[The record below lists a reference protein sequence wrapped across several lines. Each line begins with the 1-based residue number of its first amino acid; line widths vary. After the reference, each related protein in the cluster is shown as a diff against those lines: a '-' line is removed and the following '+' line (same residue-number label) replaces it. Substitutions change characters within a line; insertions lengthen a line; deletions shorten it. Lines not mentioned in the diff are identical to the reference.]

1 MCWVLINHPYNIKEI
16 HSGSARDKV
25 ITMCLVLVK
34 IYGNNPK
41 KLLNKIIENNEININ
56 VLPLKGE
63 LIKILN
69 SKWRVLIILN
79 QSILYREG
87 ITQNIDGIN
96 INPKK
101 VLIQFK
107 ERLNIVVDG
116 SNTLNRFVIIFK
128 ENYFYY
134 YYYYY

>member
-1 MCWVLINHPYNIKEI
+1 MW
-16 HSGSARDKV
+16 
-25 ITMCLVLVK
+25 LVLVK
-34 IYGNNPK
+34 IYGNSPK
-41 KLLNKIIENNEININ
+41 KLLNKIIENKEININ

-79 QSILYREG
+79 HINEYREG
-87 ITQNIDGIN
+87 IIQNIDGIN

-107 ERLNIVVDG
+107 ERLNIVVEG
-116 SNTLNRFVIIFK
+116 SNTLNRLVIIFMK
-128 ENYFYY
+128 SCFYNLYHYY
-134 YYYYY
+134 YYY